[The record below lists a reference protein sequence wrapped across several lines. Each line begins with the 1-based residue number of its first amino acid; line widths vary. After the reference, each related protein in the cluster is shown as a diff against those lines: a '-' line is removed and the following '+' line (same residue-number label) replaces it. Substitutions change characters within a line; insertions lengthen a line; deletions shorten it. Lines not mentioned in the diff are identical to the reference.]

1 MHVEHHICDSFTWMH
16 SIDHHLCY
24 YGNVVRGYLYKI
36 PEWVS
41 SQSEVRTAFTWQNP
55 TAQPKEFF
63 LAWFSCQIRYAC
75 ATHPRLLDLQF
86 SNRNKVHFQFTGY
99 QNSFRMTI
107 SLGLKTRMKS
117 FWIDLYGNKMSF
129 WYHVH
134 VNKYR
139 DIMEMEWTCSKMKV
153 TLVPCELPVRGGYYR
168 RMKLNYYPFPKRWKI
183 RLKRGGLA
191 L

>member
-1 MHVEHHICDSFTWMH
+1 MYVSKSHVVWIIELIMSMYHTLIHARGAS
-16 SIDHHLCY
+16 HLWLIY
-24 YGNVVRGYLYKI
+24 MNAFN
-36 PEWVS
+36 WS
-41 SQSEVRTAFTWQNP
+41 SLVLLRKRCKGLP
-55 TAQPKEFF
+55 
-63 LAWFSCQIRYAC
+63 AWFSCQIRYAC

-153 TLVPCELPVRGGYYR
+153 TLVPCELPVRGGYYKR
-168 RMKLNYYPFPKRWKI
+168 VKLNYYPFPKRWKI
-183 RLKRGGLA
+183 RLERGGLA